1 MTQSAPGLPTASRTW
16 NRGKWKK
23 LAWSAIGELGTG
35 EMTVVTN
42 ALEQF
47 DPSGSIS
54 LSNVQAHDFVTRTN
68 FGEPQSSIG

>member
-1 MTQSAPGLPTASRTW
+1 M
-16 NRGKWKK
+16 
-23 LAWSAIGELGTG
+23 
-35 EMTVVTN
+35 VTN